1 MQWPKPRGYDP
12 NAMLYPDR
20 RMLKWQGMLL
30 SDHTETI
37 LADQAAKSLRREA
50 AVFDEQELARW
61 DEILQASIANELP
74 IRLTIDQPG
83 KPLSS
88 IIGIALKVDE
98 NGVCLM
104 TERGKE
110 VYPFDCIIKLE
121 CLF

>member
-1 MQWPKPRGYDP
+1 
-12 NAMLYPDR
+12 
-20 RMLKWQGMLL
+20 MLKWQGMLL

-37 LADQAAKSLRREA
+37 LADQALKSLRREA

-74 IRLTIDQPG
+74 IRLATIDQPG

-88 IIGIALKVDE
+88 IIGIALKVAE